1 MPGECAAGDRLVA
14 KSHARPFH
22 MSGSG
27 LRRARNVALCMKHM
41 AAPAGLLRFV
51 DALVPVGT
59 PQHEL
64 FRARFVVIV
73 GVIAATT
80 GYWTGFVLLLLRH
93 PAAWLPLGY
102 GVLATALMMG
112 FARRLV
118 SARSSFFV
126 LEALTA
132 SLFAASRLFEAELD
146 WPLVTWLSVLP
157 VLAVL
162 MGGWRYGLVGMAFAL
177 ATGASFIIIE
187 YANLDATPLVPLVSV
202 MRGVSLIIALFA
214 IALAFDQLR
223 ADALSQVE
231 EASRARSLFLANMSH
246 ELRTPMNGV
255 IGITDLLLAAEQPT
269 ETRANLELIKRSGAQ
284 LVTLV
289 NDILDLTR
297 LESGRVVVEL
307 IPTDVRAVTNDLVA
321 LMKLSAAQKGIAL
334 TTEVHDSVPAWGLTD
349 PTRLLQVLTNL
360 TSNAIKFTGRGGV
373 SLVVSWRDGA
383 LRAEV
388 KDSGI
393 GMSAEVQ
400 RRLFQPFEQ
409 ADASYTRRFGGSG
422 LGLTISRHLVV
433 LMKGAI
439 ELVSAEGVGSTFV
452 VKLPFVACAPP
463 ARAAI
468 AMVGA
473 RSGKAPHVLV
483 VEDNEINLHVA
494 LAMLQRSGCTTFA
507 ARDGLQ
513 ALEVLSKE
521 QFDLVLMDCHMPN
534 KDGFATTKELRARQG
549 ATAHTWVIAVTAS
562 ALSDELQQCREAGMD
577 DVVTKPLTLASLQ
590 EALAR
595 AH

>member
-1 MPGECAAGDRLVA
+1 
-14 KSHARPFH
+14 
-22 MSGSG
+22 
-27 LRRARNVALCMKHM
+27 M

-51 DALVPVGT
+51 DALLPAGT
-59 PQHEL
+59 LSSEL

-73 GVIAATT
+73 SVMAAAT
-80 GYWTGFVLLLLRH
+80 GFWTGVLMLLLRH
-93 PAAWLPLGY
+93 PTAWLPLGY
-102 GVLATALMMG
+102 GLLATVLMVG
-112 FARRLV
+112 FARGLV
-118 SARSSFFV
+118 SPRSSFFT

-132 SLFAASRLFEAELD
+132 TLFAASRLFEAELD

-177 ATGASFIIIE
+177 ATGASFIVIE
-187 YANLDATPLVPLVSV
+187 YAQLDATPLVPLVSV
-202 MRGVSLIIALFA
+202 VRGVSLTISLFA

-223 ADALSQVE
+223 ADALRQVE

-255 IGITDLLLAAEQPT
+255 IGITDLLLAAEQPA

-321 LMKLSAAQKGIAL
+321 LLNQGAEAKSIAL
-334 TTEVHDSVPAWGLTD
+334 TTEVHDEVPAWGLTD

-360 TSNAIKFTGRGGV
+360 TSNAIKFTERGGV
-373 SLVVSWRDGA
+373 ALVVTWSDGSV
-383 LRAEV
+383 RAEV

-463 ARAAI
+463 ARVAGAT
-468 AMVGA
+468 VRA
-473 RSGKAPHVLV
+473 RSGKAPRVLV

-494 LAMLQRSGCTTFA
+494 LAMLRRSGCTTVA

-549 ATAHTWVIAVTAS
+549 STAHTWVIALTAS

-577 DVVTKPLTLASLQ
+577 DVLTKPLTLASLQ

-595 AH
+595 VV